1 MILSESLT
9 IGQITFV
16 LRVAVQILSYGG
28 LALINLLI
36 LGNAPRVALI
46 ETHDVIN
53 RVVGKSSTTSSS
65 AKWILN
71 RLRSSR
77 KDPIS
82 STNFL
87 IALFLSLSY
96 TAFVALSD
104 IGYLGFHAC
113 SIPEPTILDFPASV
127 SSDDA
132 ARALV
137 AANMV
142 NGTDPSTI
150 KAYRCNTVEPIN
162 FGNFTLNGCTAWRNS
177 TYADTTWFDGINST
191 DTDIL
196 MPRQFSQHT
205 NPASDAPP
213 LNSYHYGPTTQRLIK
228 PTIVRGLAID
238 PHETG
243 LRVVIGVPQLTQQQ
257 KVELPKVMALEVDVG
272 CMTLGIYSQHNID
285 TLGTGLDIFA
295 TTSNWRKYTGPDYL
309 RDVLANTTDTIR
321 QFYRPFFNE
330 SSLDSG
336 GFLYG
341 VNDTSSPLSGA
352 ANIARFTLPGS
363 NINAADYITGNCTRN
378 LQSQLGIPTP
388 TSRQG
393 KMCGFLAMGGSFSLE
408 GQRYQTLSRMVCATA
423 TQLNMVDATIVV
435 DAENNMSLNLTRL
448 PSDLNHLR
456 ADYWDT
462 QKDGNDTRYVTFD
475 SYDRFTLADNPASPT
490 THFITHYEMLL
501 TDNTLGPGAGGDAL
515 NLIGDMMLASPP
527 ELDNAAYAGLALL
540 DEGFEDV
547 NIANTST
554 VRTTQWSGQ
563 LGASFI
569 LGSVG
574 YNGWAAR
581 ASSRVPVL
589 STGGKIGSCY
599 KPQYGF
605 GFVPLVFSAMGV
617 VIWAIVML
625 VRKSLSGAK
634 SLELAY
640 GGLRPYVDVIC
651 PGAPVE
657 DTVLVWEKA
666 PELHLQVVSKGDV
679 VLGSENGSGTALRD
693 FKAGYEYPLVA

>member
-53 RVVGKSSTTSSS
+53 RHVGASSATSSS

-71 RLRSSR
+71 RLRGTR

-82 STNFL
+82 STNLL
-87 IALFLSLSY
+87 IALFLSLTY
-96 TAFVALSD
+96 AAFVAVSD
-104 IGYLGFHAC
+104 VGYLGFYAC
-113 SIPEPTILDFPASV
+113 SIPGPTVLDFPASV

-150 KAYRCNTVEPIN
+150 KAYRCNAVEPIN
-162 FGNFTLNGCTAWRNS
+162 FGNFTFNGCTAWRNS

-196 MPRQFSQHT
+196 MPRQFSQHA
-205 NPASDAPP
+205 NPKADAPP
-213 LNSYHYGPTTQRLIK
+213 LNSYHYGPTTQRLTT

-243 LRVVIGVPQLTQQQ
+243 LRVVIGVPQLTQQR
-257 KVELPKVMALEVDVG
+257 KVELSKVMALEVDVG
-272 CMTLGIYSQHNID
+272 CMDLGIYTQHDID
-285 TLGTGLDIFA
+285 TLGSGIDIFA

-309 RDVLANTTDTIR
+309 QNVLSNTTDTIR

-330 SSLDSG
+330 SSMDSG
-336 GFLYG
+336 GFIYG
-341 VNDTSSPLSGA
+341 INETTSPLPGA
-352 ANIARFTLPGS
+352 ANIASFTLPGS
-363 NINAADYITGNCTRN
+363 NFYAANYITGNCTQN
-378 LQSQLGIPTP
+378 LQSQLGIPAP
-388 TSRQG
+388 TNGQSS
-393 KMCGFLAMGGSFSLE
+393 MCGFLAMGGSFSLE
-408 GQRYQTLSRMVCATA
+408 GQRYHGLSRMVCATA

-448 PSDLNHLR
+448 PSDLYHLH
-456 ADYWDT
+456 ADYWDS
-462 QKDGNDTRYVTFD
+462 QKDGNDTRFVTFD
-475 SYDRFTLADNPASPT
+475 PYDRFTLADNPASPT
-490 THFITHYEMLL
+490 THFITQNETPLV
-501 TDNTLGPGAGGDAL
+501 DNTLGPGAGGDAL
-515 NLIGDMMLASPP
+515 TQIGYMMLAS
-527 ELDNAAYAGLALL
+527 DSAFGNAEYAALALL
-540 DEGFEDV
+540 DDGFDDV
-547 NIANTST
+547 DIANTST
-554 VRTTQWSGQ
+554 VKTTQWSGQ

-581 ASSRVPVL
+581 ESSRVPVL
-589 STGGKIGSCY
+589 STGGKTGSCY
-599 KPQYGF
+599 TPQYGL
-605 GFVPLVFSAMGV
+605 GFLPLVFSATV
-617 VIWAIVML
+617 VIIWALVML
-625 VRKSLSGAK
+625 MRKSLSGAK
-634 SLELAY
+634 SLGLAY
-640 GGLRPYVDVIC
+640 GGLQPYVDVMC
-651 PGAPVE
+651 PGAPVK

-666 PELHLQVVSKGDV
+666 PELHLQVVSRGEL
-679 VLGSENGSGTALRD
+679 VLGSDNGSGTALKD
-693 FKAGYEYPLVA
+693 FKAGYEYPVE